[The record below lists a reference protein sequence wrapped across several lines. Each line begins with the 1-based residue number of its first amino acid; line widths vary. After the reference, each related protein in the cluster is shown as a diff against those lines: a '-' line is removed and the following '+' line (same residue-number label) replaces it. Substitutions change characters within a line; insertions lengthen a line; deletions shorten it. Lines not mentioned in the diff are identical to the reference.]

1 MAMAKLKRM
10 LGLVLA
16 AMLMLAGLPGR
27 TAKAYSTSFGV
38 VYLEDK
44 VNLRQQA
51 TQYSTKIGSYE
62 RGTWVSIS
70 GESGNWYYV
79 TMPDGKTGYMSKN
92 YVEVVTPS
100 VTAIAKV
107 TNPKS
112 NAFLNLRS
120 WPSYS
125 ATVLGIYYNTTP
137 LIMLDLSDGW
147 YHVRVN
153 GQEGYLR
160 EEYVTVIGSTVAYSE
175 QYATIVTP
183 NNSGLN
189 LRSGPGMSYASLGMY
204 YGGNYVMVLQEG
216 NGWSMVSIDGQVGYM
231 NSNYL
236 KVGLLSPSEVKKA
249 SQSSTASTETSSSN
263 SYAIVSN
270 PRSTQLLNLRE
281 SPTTTARV
289 VGQFANGTKV
299 TMLHQGTEWCKVQV
313 VKTGAVGY
321 MMTSYL
327 KLYNLPG
334 VPVKTVNHPQ
344 KTYVNLRSTP
354 SQTSGKVLTRIPHGA
369 TVTVLIPGDSWVKVR
384 YNGYEGY
391 AMAIFLK

>member
-1 MAMAKLKRM
+1 MAKLKRA

-16 AMLMLAGLPGR
+16 ALLLLTGIPVNH
-27 TAKAYSTSFGV
+27 AKAYSTSFGV
-38 VYLEDK
+38 IYQEDN

-51 TQYSTKIGSYE
+51 TQYSAKLGSYS
-62 RGTWVSIS
+62 RGTWVSIT

-79 TMPDGKTGYMSKN
+79 TTPDGKSGYMSMN

-120 WPSYS
+120 WPSYT
-125 ATVLGIYYNTTP
+125 ATVLGIYYNTAP

-160 EEYVTVIGSTVAYSE
+160 EEYVTVVGATVAYSE

-189 LRSGPGMSYASLGMY
+189 LRVGPGMSYASLGMY
-204 YGGNYVMVLQEG
+204 YGGNYVMVLQKG

-231 NSNYL
+231 NSTYL
-236 KVGLLSPSEVKKA
+236 KDGLLSPSEVKKA
-249 SQSSTASTETSSSN
+249 SSQSSASSSGSSSTTN
-263 SYAIVSN
+263 SYAIVTN

-281 SPTTTARV
+281 SPSKTARV
-289 VGQFANGTKV
+289 VGQFTNGTKV

-344 KTYVNLRSTP
+344 KTFVNLRSAP